1 MELFTT
7 CKLHVLRV
15 FLNLSSLH
23 GFFIKC
29 FTSLHDLQGKNDK
42 GFLPD
47 VLIILLADTSND
59 LVKAPRRLLITCF
72 HGYER
77 APDLRPGFHPAPNED

>member
-7 CKLHVLRV
+7 GKLHVLGV
-15 FLNLSSLH
+15 FLHLSSLH

-29 FTSLHDLQGKNDK
+29 FASLRELQGENDK
-42 GFLPD
+42 GFPAD
-47 VLIILLADTSND
+47 VLIILLADSPND
-59 LVKAPRRLLITCF
+59 LVKAPPRLLIACS

-77 APDLRPGFHPAPNED
+77 APDLRPGFHPAPNEG